1 MADIEIYGARQSTY
15 VRIAWMTCE
24 EKNAPYVIR
33 PAAPHSAVVLAIH
46 PFGRIPVMRH
56 GDVELFESKA
66 IATYID
72 RTFEGPMLIPA
83 DAYGAARVEQWVS
96 VVNTTIEPTWVR
108 YFRAHVFPKGPN
120 GTPDGA
126 VIEEQLGPMSDQIG
140 VLDKAV
146 GQTGFLAG
154 SAFTL
159 ADITLFPILHYLHQ
173 FPESLELVKRAER
186 LEAYY
191 QHHAKRPSV
200 IATSPPPLGT

>member
-1 MADIEIYGARQSTY
+1 MADIEIYGAPQSTY

-83 DAYGAARVEQWVS
+83 DAYGAARVVDGYLSSTLRSNQPGCA
-96 VVNTTIEPTWVR
+96 TFAPTS
-108 YFRAHVFPKGPN
+108 FQRARM
-120 GTPDGA
+120 A
-126 VIEEQLGPMSDQIG
+126 RPM
-140 VLDKAV
+140 
-146 GQTGFLAG
+146 
-154 SAFTL
+154 
-159 ADITLFPILHYLHQ
+159 
-173 FPESLELVKRAER
+173 ER
-186 LEAYY
+186 
-191 QHHAKRPSV
+191 
-200 IATSPPPLGT
+200 